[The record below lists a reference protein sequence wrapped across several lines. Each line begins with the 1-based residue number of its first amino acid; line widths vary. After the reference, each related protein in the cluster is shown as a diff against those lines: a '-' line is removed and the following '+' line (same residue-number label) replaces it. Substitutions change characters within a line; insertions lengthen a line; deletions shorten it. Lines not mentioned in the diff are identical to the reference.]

1 MFNTR
6 ITRLFGVKYPI
17 IQGGL
22 HWLGKAKLTAAVA
35 EAGGMA
41 FMTALT
47 HATPE
52 KLREE
57 IKKTRDL
64 TDKPFGI
71 NITLARHLKRE
82 NTKEFIQV
90 CIDEGIKV
98 IETAANTPKEYMPQ
112 IKDAG
117 ILVVHKCTSLKHAI
131 HAENIGCDVVSI
143 DGFECAGMPGEF
155 EVTSLILVPLVSSK
169 MNIPVIASGGFCDA
183 RGIVAALALG
193 AEGVNMG
200 TRFVMTQE
208 CETHD
213 HVKEAMLKA
222 TENDT
227 HLIMRTMRNAERC
240 LRTEA
245 TEKILEIEARGS
257 ATFDD
262 IKHIILGTS
271 YDVTVKGN
279 LGGGII
285 SAGEVVGLINDIPTV
300 KELFER
306 MISEAITIV
315 QDRLPA
321 MVKPEVKTSDL

>member
-6 ITRLFGVKYPI
+6 ITKLFGVKYPI
-17 IQGGL
+17 VQGGL
-22 HWLGKAKLTAAVA
+22 HWLGKAKLTAAIA
-35 EAGGMA
+35 ESGGMA

-52 KLREE
+52 KLRDE

-82 NTKEFIQV
+82 NTKDFIQV
-90 CIDEGIKV
+90 CIDEEIKV

-169 MNIPVIASGGFCDA
+169 MKIPVIASGGFGDA

-208 CETHD
+208 AEIHD
-213 HVKEAMLKA
+213 NVKQAMLKA
-222 TENDT
+222 SENDT
-227 HLIMRTMRNAERC
+227 VLVMRTMRNAERV
-240 LRTEA
+240 LRSKSS
-245 TEKILEIEARGS
+245 EKILAIEAKGN

-262 IKHIILGTS
+262 IKDIVMGTS
-271 YDVTVKGN
+271 YRVTI
-279 LGGGII
+279 GGEIDQGLI
-285 SAGEVVGLINDIPTV
+285 SAGEVVGLIHDIPTV

-306 MISEAITIV
+306 MISEAIEIV
-315 QDRLPA
+315 HKRLPS
-321 MVKPEVKTSDL
+321 MVKA

>member
-6 ITRLFGVKYPI
+6 ITQLFGVKYPI

-22 HWLGKAKLTAAVA
+22 HWLGKAKMTAAVA

-47 HATPE
+47 HRTPE

-71 NITLARHLKRE
+71 NITLARFLKRE
-82 NTKEFIQV
+82 NTPEFIQV

-98 IETAANTPKEYMPQ
+98 IETAANSPKEYMPM
-112 IKDAG
+112 IKEAG
-117 ILVVHKCTSLKHAI
+117 ILVVHKCTSLRHAI

-143 DGFECAGMPGEF
+143 DGFECAGMPGEN
-155 EVTSLILVPLVSSK
+155 EVTSLILVPIVSSRMK
-169 MNIPVIASGGFCDA
+169 VPVIASGGFGDA

-208 CETHD
+208 CEIHD
-213 HVKEAMLKA
+213 NVKQAMLKA

-227 HLIMRTMRNAERC
+227 LLIMKTLRAAERC
-240 LRTEA
+240 LRSKV
-245 TEKILEIEARGS
+245 TEKIIELESNGN

-262 IKHIILGTS
+262 IKDLILGTS
-271 YDVTVKGN
+271 YDATIKGVSDR
-279 LGGGII
+279 GVI

-300 KELFER
+300 QELFDR
-306 MISEAITIV
+306 MISETIEIV
-315 QDRLPA
+315 SKRLPSI
-321 MVKPEVKTSDL
+321 VKV

>member
-1 MFNTR
+1 MFHTR
-6 ITRLFGVKYPI
+6 ITKLFGVKYPI
-17 IQGGL
+17 IQGGM

-47 HATPE
+47 HETPE

-71 NITLARHLKRE
+71 NMTLSRFLKRE
-82 NTKEFIQV
+82 NTTDFLQV
-90 CIDEGIKV
+90 CVDEGIKV
-98 IETAANTPKEYMPQ
+98 IETAANTPKEYMPML
-112 IKDAG
+112 KNAG
-117 ILVVHKCTSLKHAI
+117 ILVVHKCTSLKHAL

-155 EVTSLILVPLVSSK
+155 EVTSLILVPLVSSRLK
-169 MNIPVIASGGFCDA
+169 IPVVASGGFGDA

-213 HVKEAMLKA
+213 RVKQAMLEA

-227 HLIMRTMRNAERC
+227 HLIMRTMRHAERC

-245 TEKILEIEARGS
+245 TEKVLEIEARGN

-262 IKHIILGTS
+262 IKHLIVGTS
-271 YDVTVKGN
+271 KNVTIKGD
-279 LGGGII
+279 LGGGFI

-306 MISEAITIV
+306 MISEAIEIV
-315 QDRLPA
+315 NNRLPS
-321 MVKPEVKTSDL
+321 MVTAT